1 MSESIYAKMNR
12 NRLIGYVHTELETA
26 LTEEMKKES
35 MKIGTLEDL
44 CKGIAKKI
52 GLAKD
57 RHIAALFESN
67 DSNEIVGWAVL
78 DENNT
83 IAKRYDELEE
93 LLKDYGIEV

>member
-1 MSESIYAKMNR
+1 MLNQ
-12 NRLIGYVHTELETA
+12 ND
-26 LTEEMKKES
+26 MKV
-35 MKIGTLEDL
+35 GTIEDL

-52 GLAKD
+52 GLPKD